1 MKLLKSVKPIADKFI
16 KRKTLMAEMRLLM
29 KAKVKTAKNKA
40 RMQLIAE
47 ELRELDESV

>member
-1 MKLLKSVKPIADKFI
+1 
-16 KRKTLMAEMRLLM
+16 MAEMRLLM

-47 ELRELDESV
+47 ELRELDESVQTASAAGKIYT